1 MKQRLYPRL
10 GVLVLLAALLLLAAC
25 SSSPYRTAPRYRE
38 PDTRELATRE
48 LVRALAFGGVG
59 YSEVHGDPYRLKW
72 HERRPLA
79 GAPAGLLFRELNL
92 TSLLGVD
99 TAAIEGENWEVRVRA
114 RGGTVTFVF
123 KDGYSASAAE
133 ACLRRLLKP

>member
-1 MKQRLYPRL
+1 MRQLA
-10 GVLVLLAALLLLAAC
+10 LLLLSAALLLAAC
-25 SSSPYRTAPRYRE
+25 STSPYRTAPRYRE
-38 PDTRELATRE
+38 PATRELAARE

-59 YSEVHGDPYRLKW
+59 YSEVHADQYRLKW

-92 TSLLGVD
+92 TQLLGVGN
-99 TAAIEGENWEVRVRA
+99 AAIEGENWAVRVRA

-133 ACLRRLLKP
+133 ACLKRLVRR